1 MYRLRVGYVQIK
13 KHVHMDKKIKKVT
26 VTDFRAGLS
35 HYLELLKSGVK
46 IEVRGVILGK
56 IEDVHEKNEDVQ
68 MPVQTH
74 VQTDDKTTKPT
85 VHEFC
90 NLVGNQ
96 ASNIRDLKMMVSEIE
111 NGKIKSDPEPEG
123 AWHKEEEEE
132 VEEEKNFVRCDLCK
146 EGQAEKTFYEAGG
159 AGEVEICRQCARTKY
174 AGSMRTFDGYWKKL
188 QDINLY

>member
-1 MYRLRVGYVQIK
+1 MTYNED
-13 KHVHMDKKIKKVT
+13 MKKVT
-26 VTDFRAGLS
+26 TREFVRKFGS
-35 HYLELLKSGVK
+35 LKGETFIVMDRTTP
-46 IEVRGVILGK
+46 IGTYTPWDGK
-56 IEDVHEKNEDVQ
+56 AERMTKPEECMTK
-68 MPVQTH
+68 TH
-74 VQTDDKTTKPT
+74 DIKSDEDKTTKPT

-90 NLVGNQ
+90 NLVGDQ

-111 NGKIKSDPEPEG
+111 NGKIKSDIEPEG
-123 AWHKEEEEE
+123 AWYKEEEEE

-146 EGQAEKTFYEAGG
+146 EGQAEKTFYDSGG

>member
-1 MYRLRVGYVQIK
+1 MEDITVREFKARV
-13 KHVHMDKKIKKVT
+13 
-26 VTDFRAGLS
+26 S
-35 HYLELLKSGVK
+35 HYLKLMREGKNISIRGQIIGNVTTGDHGVTTDVQEK
-46 IEVRGVILGK
+46 R
-56 IEDVHEKNEDVQ
+56 EDVVTGME
-68 MPVQTH
+68 
-74 VQTDDKTTKPT
+74 KTTKPT

-132 VEEEKNFVRCDLCK
+132 EEEEKKFVVCDLCK
-146 EGQAEKTFYEAGG
+146 EGKAEKTFYDAGG